1 MFQDM
6 HDKLIFDISGYH
18 DKLIFDISGYHD
30 KLYLIFQDMHEKEK
44 EILETEANSKID
56 NRLAALEKYKK
67 VK

>member
-6 HDKLIFDISGYH
+6 H